1 MLYLLT
7 YVPIT
12 SRFMIVIIMI
22 LNSLGLD
29 NIHLPLVL
37 WTYNNDTMV
46 FLFFL
51 FLYSLP
57 QYSGEEDLMLDF
69 EVMFDNARYY
79 NEEASQVFQVQ
90 SSSYWF
96 FYFKFSLL
104 LLLVE
109 SPLLGNSTYFD
120 KWALSANVIL
130 PKSWFSFH
138 KRKT

>member
-1 MLYLLT
+1 
-7 YVPIT
+7 
-12 SRFMIVIIMI
+12 MIVIIMV

-37 WTYNNDTMV
+37 STYNNDTM
-46 FLFFL
+46 FFYIL

-90 SSSYWF
+90 SSSY
-96 FYFKFSLL
+96 
-104 LLLVE
+104 
-109 SPLLGNSTYFD
+109 
-120 KWALSANVIL
+120 
-130 PKSWFSFH
+130 
-138 KRKT
+138 

>member
-7 YVPIT
+7 YLPIK
-12 SRFMIVIIMI
+12 SRFMIVIIMV
-22 LNSLGLD
+22 LNGLGLD
-29 NIHLPLVL
+29 SIHLPLVL
-37 WTYNNDTMV
+37 WTYNNDRM
-46 FLFFL
+46 FFYL

-96 FYFKFSLL
+96 FYFGFSLL
-104 LLLVE
+104 LLL
-109 SPLLGNSTYFD
+109 GKST
-120 KWALSANVIL
+120 A
-130 PKSWFSFH
+130 
-138 KRKT
+138 R